1 VNKTKISPLVSQRPA
16 WNAGRIRTR
25 AGSKSNTLIIVIV
38 LLLVVGLPV
47 CTCGGCV
54 ASVFL
59 GLHAAIKTSEPY
71 RHGLAEAQK
80 NAQVREFLGEPMAA
94 GYFVN
99 GSINLENDGGQCDMT
114 VPISGPK
121 GSGTIRIRGTRVGG
135 TWSYEELSAEANG
148 HTVDLLP

>member
-1 VNKTKISPLVSQRPA
+1 MKPLPLVSQRPA
-16 WNAGRIRTR
+16 WNADQFRTR

-38 LLLVVGLPV
+38 LLLAVGLPV

-54 ASVFL
+54 ASVFF
-59 GLHAAIKTSEPY
+59 GLNAAIQSSEPY
-71 RHGLAEAQK
+71 RHGLAEAQ
-80 NAQVREFLGEPMAA
+80 NNPQIRELLGEPIAA
-94 GYFVN
+94 GYLVN

-148 HTVDLLP
+148 RTVDLLP